1 MYYIVMYGSAVVML
15 ISILI
20 MGVSMLII
28 PADKVKLKPGQD
40 RDTAVRN
47 MRRQG
52 KMCIAVFVAVT
63 ALLVWAVISIGVD
76 YLPGIGY

>member
-1 MYYIVMYGSAVVML
+1 MYYIVMYGSVVVALVSM
-15 ISILI
+15 LI

-28 PADKVKLKPGQD
+28 PADKVKVEPRQD

-47 MRRQG
+47 IRRRG

-63 ALLVWAVISIGVD
+63 ALLVWAVVSIGVD

>member
-1 MYYIVMYGSAVVML
+1 MYYIVMYGSVVVML

-20 MGVSMLII
+20 MGVIMLVI

-63 ALLVWAVISIGVD
+63 ALLVWAVVSIGVD

>member
-1 MYYIVMYGSAVVML
+1 MYYIVMYGSVVVML
-15 ISILI
+15 ISIFI
-20 MGVSMLII
+20 IGVSMLII

-63 ALLVWAVISIGVD
+63 ALLVWAVVSIGVD

>member
-1 MYYIVMYGSAVVML
+1 MYYIVMYGSVVVML

-40 RDTAVRN
+40 RDIAVRN

-63 ALLVWAVISIGVD
+63 ALLVWAVVSIGVD

>member
-1 MYYIVMYGSAVVML
+1 
-15 ISILI
+15 
-20 MGVSMLII
+20 MLII

-63 ALLVWAVISIGVD
+63 ALLVWAVVSIGVY

>member
-1 MYYIVMYGSAVVML
+1 MYYIVMYGSVVVML

-28 PADKVKLKPGQD
+28 PADKVKLEPGQD

-63 ALLVWAVISIGVD
+63 ALLVWAVVSIGVD